1 MLEIALAL
9 ALTAQTPQQINLI
22 CSGQGSFRMETDTRT
37 FEIKDQRL
45 NIDLAARVWCV
56 GDCATGPKPIIF
68 VSDTDI
74 VLVRE
79 SRVGSVIDRRLN
91 RVTGDQRHEITTD
104 MPDTHSVYET
114 HCIVA
119 PEVDT
124 AF

>member
-9 ALTAQTPQQINLI
+9 AFAAQTPQQINLV

-45 NIDLAARVWCV
+45 NIDLEAGVWCV
-56 GDCATGPKPIIF
+56 GDCATGPKTIVF
-68 VSDTDI
+68 VSDVEI
-74 VLVRE
+74 ILVQE

-104 MPDTHSVYET
+104 MPDTRSVYET
-114 HCIVA
+114 RCMVA
-119 PEVDT
+119 SEVDT